1 MTIPN
6 VITIG
11 RIVLVPAIVW
21 AMLNGEMALA
31 FGLFVAAG
39 VSDAI
44 DGALARWLKQQSEF
58 GTILDPIADKAMLVA
73 VFVLL
78 GFMEHIPS
86 WLAILVVSR
95 DIIIVAG
102 VMIVFLARRPF
113 EIAPFWVSKANTVAQ
128 ILLAA
133 LVLGLL
139 AFDLQ
144 ADGLVTLLIYATA
157 ILGVV
162 SLLAYIVEGFAVM
175 ERDAKLDVTAPGA
188 GHVTPMRG
196 IERSGIERE
205 AAE

>member
-6 VITIG
+6 IITIA
-11 RIVLVPAIVW
+11 RIMLVPAIVW
-21 AMLNGEMALA
+21 AMLHDRMALA
-31 FGLFVAAG
+31 FALFVIAG
-39 VSDAI
+39 ISDAV

-58 GTILDPIADKAMLVA
+58 GTMLDPIADKAMLVA

-78 GFMEHIPS
+78 GFMGHIPS

-102 VMIVFLARRPF
+102 VLVVFVAGRPF

-139 AFDLQ
+139 AFELE
-144 ADGLVTLLIYATA
+144 AEGLTMLLIYATA

-162 SLLAYIVEGFAVM
+162 SALAYIVEGFAVM
-175 ERDAKLDVTAPGA
+175 ERDVKTAENEKLP
-188 GHVTPMRG
+188 TP
-196 IERSGIERE
+196 IERE